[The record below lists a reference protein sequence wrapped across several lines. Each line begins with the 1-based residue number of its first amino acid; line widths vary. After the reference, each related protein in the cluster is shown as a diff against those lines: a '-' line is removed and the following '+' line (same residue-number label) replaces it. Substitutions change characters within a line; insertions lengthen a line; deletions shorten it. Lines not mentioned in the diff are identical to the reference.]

1 MQSNYPADKRYPRF
15 TIIKLSSRTILILLV
30 FFDMIT
36 LGTRIALI
44 CYRSK

>member
-1 MQSNYPADKRYPRF
+1 MHSNYPQQAIFRF
-15 TIIKLSSRTILILLV
+15 TIIKLSSRTILILLL